1 MSSSSIPRLAG
12 KLVLVTGASAGI
24 GRATA
29 RELAR
34 EGAEVIAT
42 GRRAGELQA
51 LQEEC
56 QSFHGK
62 VRCIAGDMAHA
73 GFIEELAAHAA
84 EADIFINNAGVL
96 TYAPLLEL
104 SDREIDEMFQVNVL
118 AGIRICQLMA
128 RSMAA
133 RKRGHIV
140 MMSSLSARNIR
151 PYAAVYGATKHA
163 MSGIAKGLRI
173 ELGSA
178 GLKVTEVA
186 PGMVDTDIRTTSTHA
201 AVQKSLA
208 SRSYQPL
215 SADDVAQAVVYA
227 VTTSPNCC
235 PDLIELRPTY
245 A

>member
-1 MSSSSIPRLAG
+1 MSTPASPRLAG
-12 KLVLVTGASAGI
+12 KLALVTGASAGI

-29 RELAR
+29 LALAR

-42 GRRAGELQA
+42 GRRASELQA

-56 QSFHGK
+56 GAFGGK
-62 VRCIAGDMAHA
+62 VRPVAGDMADHA
-73 GFIEELAAHAA
+73 FIGQLATQSA

-96 TYAPLLEL
+96 TYAPFLEL
-104 SDREIDEMFQVNVL
+104 TDRQNEEMFQVNVL
-118 AGIRICQLMA
+118 AGIRICQLIA
-128 RSMAA
+128 RSMAE

-140 MMSSLSARNIR
+140 IMSSLAARNIR

-173 ELGSA
+173 ELGPA

-186 PGMVDTDIRTTSTHA
+186 PGMVDTDIRSGSTHA

-208 SRSYQPL
+208 SRGYAPL
-215 SADDVAQAVVYA
+215 SADDVAQAVLYA
-227 VTTSPNCC
+227 VTTSTNCC

-245 A
+245 S